1 MLTLGDNGRGSI
13 CILPKLFKY
22 QFLPNVIGKAYN
34 GASQMM
40 IQFSLLGRILLMK
53 RDENIS

>member
-1 MLTLGDNGRGSI
+1 M

-22 QFLPNVIGKAYN
+22 QLLPSVIGKAYD
-34 GASQMM
+34 GASQIG
-40 IQFSLLGRILLMK
+40 IQFSLLGGILLMK